1 MSLFYIQPRQLKKV
15 FMKKHN
21 KFFYAL
27 LLCNALLQ
35 AHKEENHYTT
45 IAPLHLSSYP
55 AEIIEN
61 KTTEPESKTLFEK
74 MTNIKPP
81 TYKHEQLSDR
91 ERLSRLYNILEH
103 ADFNNNN
110 IITMHGLRELEL
122 IAGNARKEFSLLS
135 CIDRTITPEGK
146 IYLAGLITNPTTD
159 IQTLKDRQKIVSF
172 FIEKQEIVK
181 AFDALLLNIKNQ
193 HDAFLSLWKEEAKGE
208 KLFIDAAFWSA
219 PGLKELNKNISWQH
233 FSSAFNCF
241 FMLAVVATF
250 DAKAIQKT
258 YDNFNLVK
266 AVATHMYN
274 ENPAKTVFSATMV
287 SAYFGFFHYLV
298 YDGIKKQIQLLN
310 YLHEKTNG
318 ASVLIKALDTAA
330 KIIKKSPELQTLQHK
345 QAIFNFAQSTDAL
358 SGKMKK
364 LLGLLRTNTFEGPV
378 KTLSL
383 KGRVKAAYAL
393 LQEVKDEL
401 TPALIAL
408 GELDAYIG
416 LAKLYTEY
424 NNKPNHFVFANYITQ
439 STPSVVMQGMWHPF
453 VGSESAIANS
463 ITLGTTTPNN
473 VILTG
478 PNAGGKSTFI
488 KGLTIN
494 IILAQTIGMV
504 PASSFTLTPFAKINT
519 YMNIADDTSGGN
531 SLFKAEVLRAQELIQ
546 NIDAL
551 QSGEF
556 AFSVMDE
563 IFSGTSPKEGEAA
576 SYAVAHELGSRKN
589 SMLML
594 ATHFPKLKE
603 LEKVTGNFKN
613 YQVRVIRHDNGTFSY
628 PFALEFGAAD
638 QNVAIEI
645 LQQQG
650 FSSSILD
657 KAHQILGK

>member
-1 MSLFYIQPRQLKKV
+1 
-15 FMKKHN
+15 MKKQN
-21 KFFYAL
+21 TLFFAL

-35 AHKEENHYTT
+35 AHKEENHYAT

-55 AEIIEN
+55 AEIIEK
-61 KTTEPESKTLFEK
+61 KTTKPESKTLFER
-74 MTNIKPP
+74 TTGIKPP
-81 TYKHEQLSDR
+81 TYKNEQLSDR
-91 ERLSRLYNILEH
+91 ERLSRLYNIFES
-103 ADFNNNN
+103 ADFKSNN

-122 IAGNARKEFSLLS
+122 LAGNTTKETSLLS
-135 CIDRTITPEGK
+135 CIDRTVTPEGK

-159 IQTLKDRQKIVSF
+159 IQTLKDRQEIIRF
-172 FIEKQEIVK
+172 FIEKQDIIK
-181 AFDALLLNIKNQ
+181 AFDALFLNIKSQ
-193 HDAFLSLWKEEAKGE
+193 HDTCLSLWKEENQGE
-208 KLFIDAAFWSA
+208 KLFIDNAFWSM
-219 PGLKELNKNISWQH
+219 PGLKKLNTNTPWQYV
-233 FSSAFNCF
+233 SSAWNCL
-241 FMLAVVATF
+241 FMPAICATVDTKIIKITYQNF
-250 DAKAIQKT
+250 DM
-258 YDNFNLVK
+258 VK
-266 AVATHMYN
+266 AVVPILYK
-274 ENPAKTVFSATMV
+274 ESPARTIFSATLL
-287 SAYFGFFHYLV
+287 SAYLGFIHYMA
-298 YDGIKKQIQLLN
+298 YSTTMQYIQLLN
-310 YLHEKTNG
+310 YLHEKTN
-318 ASVLIKALDTAA
+318 SVAVVIKALDAA
-330 KIIKKSPELQTLQHK
+330 EKIIKKSPELQTLQHK
-345 QAIFNFAQSTDAL
+345 QVIFNFAQSTDAL

-364 LLGLLRTNTFEGPV
+364 LLGLLRTSTFEGPV

-401 TPALIAL
+401 APALIAL
-408 GELDAYIG
+408 AEFDAYIG

-424 NNKPNHFVFANYITQ
+424 KDKTNHFVFANYITQ
-439 STPSVVMQGMWHPF
+439 NTPSVVMQNMWHPF

-463 ITLGTTTPNN
+463 IALGTTTPNN

-488 KGLTIN
+488 KGLTLN

-504 PASSFTLTPFAKINT
+504 PASSFALTPFAKINT

-603 LEKVTGNFKN
+603 LEKITGNFKN

-628 PFALEFGAAD
+628 PFKLEFGAAD

-650 FSSSILD
+650 FSSSILNT
-657 KAHQILGK
+657 AHQILGK